1 MKMRKILAMVMA
13 LALTAALAVGGTLAY
28 LTSTTQQIENVFSVG
43 NITATLAE
51 TVANNGFK
59 IVPGNTEKKDPTITI
74 EEKSEKC
81 YVYAYIDNQLLLT
94 DGTVASSVNIN
105 TSDWIRIEG
114 TTNNGKALY
123 RYKEIVDAAT
133 ADQVLP
139 VFTQVT
145 YLGDV
150 INDQNID
157 QLKDKTI
164 TVQGYAY
171 QSENVDQ
178 TTADNAAKAKF
189 GFTTGA

>member
-28 LTSTTQQIENVFSVG
+28 LTSTTEEIQNVFSVG
-43 NITATLAE
+43 NITANLAE
-51 TVANNGFK
+51 TVKNDGFK

-74 EEKSEKC
+74 KKESEKC

-94 DGTVASSVNIN
+94 GGIVASSVNISD
-105 TSDWIRIEG
+105 TDWILIAG

-133 ADQVLP
+133 ENKALP

-145 YLGDV
+145 YLGNV

-157 QLKDKTI
+157 QLKNKTI

-189 GFTTGA
+189 GFTVGA